1 MIRFQTNN
9 WTDRD
14 SLRNHMQE
22 EHILHAFM
30 RNDALCLSYTDTK
43 KANQHT
49 LAGNG
54 VNLRKL
60 MVDIFFYFLLTT
72 IIHVSMIKKC
82 I

>member
-14 SLRNHMQE
+14 SLCNHMQE

-49 LAGNG
+49 LAGFLSFN
-54 VNLRKL
+54 NPHEKKL
-60 MVDIFFYFLLTT
+60 P
-72 IIHVSMIKKC
+72 
-82 I
+82 

>member
-43 KANQHT
+43 KKANQHT
-49 LAGNG
+49 LAG
-54 VNLRKL
+54 
-60 MVDIFFYFLLTT
+60 FLSFNNPHEKNFHRNILFLWKQDF
-72 IIHVSMIKKC
+72 IQNI
-82 I
+82 

>member
-43 KANQHT
+43 KKPISIRW
-49 LAGNG
+49 LA
-54 VNLRKL
+54 
-60 MVDIFFYFLLTT
+60 FYLSITPMKKNFHRNILFLWKQDF
-72 IIHVSMIKKC
+72 IQNI
-82 I
+82 